1 MAQMTRTTRTAG
13 QATVAPR
20 RSLDFWPRLIAYTM
34 LALVCIFMV
43 FPFAWMLVSSF
54 KPFEEIFAGKTF
66 LPQNPTLKNYFSLF
80 EQADAWRK
88 IWNSF
93 FIATTSTVLSVFLC
107 ALGGYAFA
115 KFSFPGRGFLFGFM
129 LASMAI
135 PFAVIMVPLFIMMRN
150 YFHWIDTPLPLIIPG
165 AANAFGIFFMR
176 QYMSTLPDELLDAA
190 RVDGASEFGI
200 FLRVVL
206 PISVPAI
213 VSLSIIFFMASWNNF
228 LWPIAVLRSPD
239 QQTVPLM
246 LNSLQGPPGRTAF
259 DVLMAGSVVSLIPM
273 LVVFLLLQRHLI
285 GGITAG
291 SVKG

>member
-1 MAQMTRTTRTAG
+1 MASK
-13 QATVAPR
+13 ATAPR
-20 RSLDFWPRLIAYTM
+20 RHLDIVPKSIAYVSLT
-34 LALVCIFMV
+34 LISVFMI
-43 FPFAWMLVSSF
+43 FPFVWMLVSSF
-54 KPFEEIFAGKTF
+54 KPFEEIFSGTTF
-66 LPQNPTLKNYFSLF
+66 LPVHPTFNNYVSLF
-80 EQADAWRK
+80 EQSDALHK

-93 FIATTSTVLSVFLC
+93 YIAATSTVLSVFLC

-115 KFSFPGRGFLFGFM
+115 KFRFPGRGFLFSFM

-135 PFAVIMVPLFIMMRN
+135 PFAVVMVPLFIMMRN

-176 QYMSTLPDELLDAA
+176 QYMSSMPDEMLDAA

-200 FLRVVL
+200 FLRMVL
-206 PISVPAI
+206 PTSIPGL
-213 VSLSIIFFMASWNNF
+213 VSLGIIFFMGSWNNF
-228 LWPIAVLRSPD
+228 LWPTAILRSPD

-246 LNSLQGPPGRTAF
+246 LNALQGPPGRTAF

-273 LVVFLLLQRHLI
+273 LIVFLVLQRYLI